1 MLHAHLYILN
11 LDTVEPMLFV
21 DDHNDSMV
29 KTSVAIRSGSASSAP
44 HPQAPIWQV
53 SVPANDIQ
61 CSHTKIRNVY
71 LSDDAQRRMVPRFRM
86 DNMYTCYAAFP
97 TPLGPNIDSSVV

>member
-1 MLHAHLYILN
+1 MLHAHIYVLN

-44 HPQAPIWQV
+44 HPQAPIW
-53 SVPANDIQ
+53 
-61 CSHTKIRNVY
+61 NVY
-71 LSDDAQRRMVPRFRM
+71 LSDDAQRRMVPRFKM
-86 DNMYTCYAAFP
+86 DNIFRLIP
-97 TPLGPNIDSSVV
+97 TSKPCTVL

>member
-1 MLHAHLYILN
+1 MLHAHLYVLN

-71 LSDDAQRRMVPRFRM
+71 LSDDAQRRMQAGW
-86 DNMYTCYAAFP
+86 YQ
-97 TPLGPNIDSSVV
+97 DSKWTTFFG